1 MTSSSKK
8 SLLTEIGE
16 DKSVFIYYKLNSNQI
31 KFWRNVISTHKVEE
45 ELQNNIWPK
54 IKTEKDEFISEEF
67 EKNKTFMDTLI
78 RYSEIKNILD
88 ENMDNDN
95 NINKNK
101 FFQMLVQLC
110 EYDEMRNISNYI
122 FNAINNDYLL

>member
-1 MTSSSKK
+1 
-8 SLLTEIGE
+8 
-16 DKSVFIYYKLNSNQI
+16 
-31 KFWRNVISTHKVEE
+31 
-45 ELQNNIWPK
+45 
-54 IKTEKDEFISEEF
+54 
-67 EKNKTFMDTLI
+67 MDTLI

-122 FNAINNDYLL
+122 FNSIDNDYLPPIFSKIFKIFEKIKIKFHKKLFKNIIKIIISINI

>member
-1 MTSSSKK
+1 MEKCN
-8 SLLTEIGE
+8 
-16 DKSVFIYYKLNSNQI
+16 FN
-31 KFWRNVISTHKVEE
+31 HKVEE

-54 IKTEKDEFISEEF
+54 IKIEKDEFISEEF

-122 FNAINNDYLL
+122 FNSIDNDYLL

>member
-1 MTSSSKK
+1 
-8 SLLTEIGE
+8 
-16 DKSVFIYYKLNSNQI
+16 
-31 KFWRNVISTHKVEE
+31 
-45 ELQNNIWPK
+45 
-54 IKTEKDEFISEEF
+54 
-67 EKNKTFMDTLI
+67 MDTLI

-110 EYDEMRNISNYI
+110 EYDEMGNISNYI
-122 FNAINNDYLL
+122 FNSIDNDYLL